1 MLLSLD
7 LQAQHDST
15 SYRQR
20 QDSMDMS
27 VYETGNFES
36 EQSWKT
42 RRLSN
47 FGGARQALSFDPTL
61 DVSPF
66 KTSGY
71 DAYLTRK
78 KTFNYHPNWRFTQL
92 HYTTMIEDGQ
102 FISAEHHQA
111 FKNFSFGLFYQ
122 KLLST
127 GDFSENLKNHSNTNF
142 EFNYTPENSNYSSTL
157 SLLYRLSKVQ
167 ENGGFADD
175 DLYTNQTLNSNA
187 VLPTRLSHATNTI
200 KNFELSLAH
209 FWKLNLKDLPLELKL
224 TSGYSS
230 QKEQYRDEN
239 PLSTSNF
246 SADPY
251 YPVIYN
257 DSTVTNDSVYFRT
270 FSQDFELE
278 LTSKSE
284 EHSLLAF
291 LNLDWTSYQ
300 LGFGKKQ
307 NDSQTFGLKWTYKS
321 IIDAKAQIQKTQDL
335 DPALSTFL
343 SLNPLKKL
351 NLSWIRKKQ
360 APSLFQQ
367 EYSSNHFR
375 WENNFNWI
383 TSNSFSA
390 TYRPKKHI
398 DLKGFYHHAT
408 EVVYFDEQAS
418 VSNVNGLLKLYGL
431 ESTAYYKLKR
441 WESKLNVLVQETESD
456 VFNYPK
462 FVAQFQLAYNSGLF
476 GEARFQPGINVRYFS
491 SYHAPNYMTSSSSFY
506 LQNTSNQGGK
516 PIIDLFANLK
526 VKGFVLY
533 GIYENVFFKSSI
545 KENFHAPHYSG
556 INSMFRF
563 GIRWNFYDN

>member
-92 HYTTMIEDGQ
+92 HYATMIEDGQ

-187 VLPTRLSHATNTI
+187 VLPTRLSHATNTL

-251 YPVIYN
+251 YSVIYN
-257 DSTVTNDSVYFRT
+257 DSTLTNDSVYFRT
-270 FSQDFELE
+270 FSQNFELK

-284 EHSLLAF
+284 EH
-291 LNLDWTSYQ
+291 
-300 LGFGKKQ
+300 
-307 NDSQTFGLKWTYKS
+307 
-321 IIDAKAQIQKTQDL
+321 
-335 DPALSTFL
+335 
-343 SLNPLKKL
+343 KL
-351 NLSWIRKKQ
+351 
-360 APSLFQQ
+360 
-367 EYSSNHFR
+367 
-375 WENNFNWI
+375 
-383 TSNSFSA
+383 
-390 TYRPKKHI
+390 
-398 DLKGFYHHAT
+398 
-408 EVVYFDEQAS
+408 
-418 VSNVNGLLKLYGL
+418 
-431 ESTAYYKLKR
+431 
-441 WESKLNVLVQETESD
+441 
-456 VFNYPK
+456 
-462 FVAQFQLAYNSGLF
+462 
-476 GEARFQPGINVRYFS
+476 
-491 SYHAPNYMTSSSSFY
+491 
-506 LQNTSNQGGK
+506 
-516 PIIDLFANLK
+516 
-526 VKGFVLY
+526 
-533 GIYENVFFKSSI
+533 
-545 KENFHAPHYSG
+545 
-556 INSMFRF
+556 
-563 GIRWNFYDN
+563 